1 MLTLNPDVSDVVERF
16 GIKGPDGVNILVM
29 GTIVQAATGC
39 LCPENALLESV
50 VRYINLREGEVI
62 LMDTAGG
69 GCKHVRYC
77 RGGCPYNAKAP
88 YDGKINGVDPHCT
101 AYRRIFDEITDR
113 LNKEMFESPDM
124 EMTILSKPKK
134 GAKPKIMSLM
144 QKIVSR

>member
-62 LMDTAGG
+62 LMETRHAGDANTSGTA
-69 GCKHVRYC
+69 VV
-77 RGGCPYNAKAP
+77 AAP
-88 YDGKINGVDPHCT
+88 
-101 AYRRIFDEITDR
+101 
-113 LNKEMFESPDM
+113 
-124 EMTILSKPKK
+124 
-134 GAKPKIMSLM
+134 IMSSHLM
-144 QKIVSR
+144 MER